1 MCRSFTLPPLG
12 RMRVR
17 LHRGSVSEEGSMAH
31 IAGWPEE
38 RQMWG
43 LGQREAGPSIQ
54 LATAQLL
61 WVHCREA
68 AA

>member
-1 MCRSFTLPPLG
+1 
-12 RMRVR
+12 
-17 LHRGSVSEEGSMAH
+17 MAH

-38 RQMWG
+38 RQMRG
-43 LGQREAGPSIQ
+43 LEQREAGPSIQ

-61 WVHCREA
+61 WVHCCEA